1 MDLTGKK
8 KRQITWAQHTE
19 VTWYPEGYLKAQ
31 AKRKAAKQTARNEK
45 RGKGSKVTI
54 KTVVKQKIRADA
66 SQSHH

>member
-1 MDLTGKK
+1 MDLTRKK
-8 KRQITWAQHTE
+8 KHQITWAQHTE

-31 AKRKAAKQTARNEK
+31 ARKKAAKQTARNGK